1 MSDFTFANLILTK
14 DVKLAKR
21 YLEKD
26 RYLCEF
32 NDKWSLLLT
41 SEDNFFDIRGD
52 LNVKDW
58 FYALSE
64 KIPILY
70 FHHPEEDE
78 FGFLILHN
86 RKCVSSLLIQYDYL
100 TSANTLAIKFAK
112 ELYGKEEGFN
122 YWHIDF
128 GKELGKQVIETNYR
142 DKYIHQILSNTNL
155 DNFKLFEF
163 SDEVIDN
170 LKKLLT
176 WENVANIEY
185 LFDIAENFMSII
197 GIQDL
202 RFTSYERFM
211 DGGEFKII

>member
-1 MSDFTFANLILTK
+1 MSDFTYANLILTK
-14 DVKLAKR
+14 DVELTKG
-21 YLEKD
+21 YLETGK
-26 RYLCEF
+26 YLCEF

-41 SEDNFFDIRGD
+41 SEDSFFDSRGD

-70 FHHPEEDE
+70 FHHPEDHG
-78 FGFLILHN
+78 FGFSILHN
-86 RKCVSSLLIQYDYL
+86 RKCVSSLLIEYGYL
-100 TSANTLAIKFAK
+100 TSANTLAIKLAE
-112 ELYGKEEGFN
+112 ELYGKDEGFD
-122 YWHIDF
+122 YWHEDF

-170 LKKLLT
+170 LKKLLI

-185 LFDIAENFMSII
+185 LSDIAENFMSII

-202 RFTSYERFM
+202 RFTNYGYLM
-211 DGGEFKII
+211 GGGKFKII